1 MYCMQCL
8 RWGRNVFKTK
18 ENVYKKNKNKK
29 QKFNGFDLECGM
41 YFNRETGCLIF
52 TRASHLLQKFH
63 IPYSYVK
70 LLNILYA
77 KKYKASSHT

>member
-1 MYCMQCL
+1 MYIK
-8 RWGRNVFKTK
+8 KT
-18 ENVYKKNKNKK
+18 KNKK